1 MSSDWIYLF
10 APTASFPSSLWLS
23 LWNGN
28 KHWLRDLVHGHRFQL
43 FSVSE
48 HFTEGALGTAVLR
61 SAEWKLETSSGLV
74 TGKQK
79 GQEGLRRVFA

>member
-1 MSSDWIYLF
+1 M
-10 APTASFPSSLWLS
+10 LS

-28 KHWLRDLVHGHRFQL
+28 KHWLRNLEVHGHRFQL

-48 HFTEGALGTAVLR
+48 HFTEGALGTAVLWA
-61 SAEWKLETSSGLV
+61 AEWKLETSSGLV

-79 GQEGLRRVFA
+79 GKDRKV